1 MVLTKSDKAEIN
13 RMLSKVLM
21 SFSERLTTGRQV
33 KTAEEQALDR
43 VLAALTPATSA
54 AAPALAAPFIAPPRA
69 VPLEEQAL
77 GFAVETAFV
86 PSKRKKRMTK
96 FNAAG
101 MPKDPMTLDQ
111 ENVLKIYKVKQT
123 TVDGVVDFSD
133 ETLLAALCVKYQA
146 DVAVG
151 QGTPHMIAEHEI
163 FNQDIYITHED
174 VAAGNRPCNYYIE
187 LTQFELS
194 EHEAAVATLKNLR
207 NNQSSS

>member
-96 FNAAG
+96 FNAAVKQG
-101 MPKDPMTLDQ
+101 MSIVKASTHYGKKGTINNPKKAFTA
-111 ENVLKIYKVKQT
+111 VTKTVSKVKK
-123 TVDGVVDFSD
+123 GK
-133 ETLLAALCVKYQA
+133 A
-146 DVAVG
+146 
-151 QGTPHMIAEHEI
+151 TPKTGI
-163 FNQDIYITHED
+163 
-174 VAAGNRPCNYYIE
+174 
-187 LTQFELS
+187 LKK
-194 EHEAAVATLKNLR
+194 VATAARKRFKGFGLR
-207 NNQSSS
+207 GLA